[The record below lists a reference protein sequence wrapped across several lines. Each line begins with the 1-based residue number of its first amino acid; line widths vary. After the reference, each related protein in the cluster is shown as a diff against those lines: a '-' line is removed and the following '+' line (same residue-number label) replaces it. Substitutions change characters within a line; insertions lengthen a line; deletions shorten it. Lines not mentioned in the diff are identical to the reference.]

1 MREQLRTSSP
11 LRRSGP
17 IDTIGQDRIGWSV
30 LASPVVCV
38 SFPFGCEVGVRA
50 GSLSHGN
57 LKELRN
63 FF

>member
-30 LASPVVCV
+30 LASPVVVCV
-38 SFPFGCEVGVRA
+38 SFPFVCVVRVW
-50 GSLSHGN
+50 
-57 LKELRN
+57 
-63 FF
+63 

>member
-11 LRRSGP
+11 LLHSGP

-38 SFPFGCEVGVRA
+38 IPFWLCSKGLV
-50 GSLSHGN
+50 
-57 LKELRN
+57 K
-63 FF
+63 